1 MKSPN
6 YGDNPEHYKRLIAK
20 INEEVD
26 FAMYLQRNGYKLINK
41 SSGSMEFQNDEDRIV
56 LQTKRN
62 PVTYFNRNDSLDK
75 GLFFK
80 YLMQRSPNFYKAV
93 QAGLE
98 IANQSNTIEN
108 DILKPKK
115 SNVRAKSLEENYNI
129 KPLLNSQYLM
139 VQRGISRKTL
149 NSPPFQGRIY
159 NAYHIRDNGGR
170 IANIAFPK
178 YDSDGNA
185 KNYILYN
192 KPYRS
197 KKDNET
203 KKFRLVLNQK
213 DHLLF
218 HSKPIENPKKIIF
231 GESGIDL
238 LSYHEL
244 HGKPHNFYVSFEG
257 NVYREKLQHFLQ
269 LVRPMLTNEST
280 RLISILDNDLKGRE
294 FDLKVFAALINE
306 YNPNVN
312 IETAFRSENACL
324 RIHYTEKTRGRL
336 PLHTE
341 ILNEK
346 LTSDISKHGLVFGPV
361 RCVGFSDKIL
371 LEFSLHEMANVT
383 RSKQN
388 AFKTILDTINALYL
402 PFGADL
408 HKSQSKDWNDDLK
421 ATKKEK
427 YVRMETV
434 QRQKI
439 AVDDKIELYTANGP
453 EDGTNQGIVKSI
465 KENGL
470 ECDFGLRYT
479 YAIPY
484 SAVKVHLRRRTAQVY
499 EKSDQKSKINSKN
512 NNLQN
517 ILS

>member
-6 YGDNPEHYKRLIAK
+6 YGDNPEHYKQLIAK

-41 SSGSMEFQNDEDRIV
+41 SAGSMEFQNDEDRIV

-62 PVTYFNRNDSLDK
+62 PVTYFNRNNSFDK

-80 YLMQRSPNFYKAV
+80 YLIQRSPNFYKAV
-93 QAGLE
+93 QAGLK
-98 IANQSNTIEN
+98 IANWTNTLET
-108 DILKPKK
+108 DILQPKK
-115 SNVRAKSLEENYNI
+115 TNVRSKSLEENYNI
-129 KPLLNSQYLM
+129 TPLRNSHYL
-139 VQRGISRKTL
+139 RIHRSISPKTL
-149 NSPPFQGRIY
+149 NSPPFKGRIF

-178 YDSDGNA
+178 YDLDDNA

-197 KKDNET
+197 KKENQT

-218 HSKPIENPKKIIF
+218 HSKPIKNPKKIIF
-231 GESGIDL
+231 GESSIDL

-244 HGKPHNFYVSFEG
+244 HGKPHNFYVSFGG

-280 RLISILDNDLKGRE
+280 RLVSILDNDLKGCE

-306 YNPNVN
+306 YNPNVY
-312 IETAFRSENACL
+312 IETAFRSDNASI
-324 RIHYTEKTRGRL
+324 RIHYKEQIRGRL
-336 PLHTE
+336 PYHTE
-341 ILNEK
+341 ILNKK
-346 LTSDISKHGLVFGPV
+346 LTSDIRKKDLVFGPV

-371 LEFSLHEMANVT
+371 LEFSLQEVANVT
-383 RSKQN
+383 HIKQN
-388 AFKTILDTINALYL
+388 VFKTILDTINALYL
-402 PFGADL
+402 PFRADL
-408 HKSQSKDWNDDLK
+408 HKSQGKDWNDELK

-434 QRQKI
+434 QRQNI
-439 AVDDKIELYTANGP
+439 AIDDKIELDTVKGP
-453 EDGTNQGIVKSI
+453 EGGTNQGVVKSI
-465 KENGL
+465 KENAL
-470 ECDFGLRYT
+470 ECDFGLSYT

-484 SAVKVHLRRRTAQVY
+484 SAIKVHFKKSTGQVS
-499 EKSDQKSKINSKN
+499 EKGNQKSKINSKN